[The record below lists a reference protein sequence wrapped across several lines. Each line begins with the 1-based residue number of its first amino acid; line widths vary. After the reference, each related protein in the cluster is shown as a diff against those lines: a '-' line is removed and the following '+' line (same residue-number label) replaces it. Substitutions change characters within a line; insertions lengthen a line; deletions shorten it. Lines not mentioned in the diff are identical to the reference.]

1 MIYQFLTLRF
11 PNEKYLLNRSLDCYD
26 ISYFLIL
33 VIIMK
38 MEEIIEGLYENLPY
52 YSTIGMD
59 IKEIDDGKA
68 IIELQMKKE
77 LSQNGM
83 IHGGVLASMIDAS
96 CACAA
101 FSAANFVG
109 FVTTIDLQ
117 VSYLKPVSKGMVV
130 ASAKCLRAGKNVL
143 FCESKIKNEDGEL
156 VCIGTSQLL
165 RI

>member
-1 MIYQFLTLRF
+1 M
-11 PNEKYLLNRSLDCYD
+11 D
-26 ISYFLIL
+26 
-33 VIIMK
+33 
-38 MEEIIEGLYENLPY
+38 EIIEEIYKNMPY

-59 IKEIDDGKA
+59 VKEIANGKA
-68 IIELQMKKE
+68 RIELIMRTE

-101 FSAANFVG
+101 FSSSNFEG

-117 VSYLKPVSKGMVV
+117 VSYLKPVSKGKVT
-130 ASAKCLRAGKNVL
+130 ALAECLRAGKKVL
-143 FCESKIKNEDGEL
+143 FCESKIRNEDGDL

>member
-1 MIYQFLTLRF
+1 MIL
-11 PNEKYLLNRSLDCYD
+11 
-26 ISYFLIL
+26 
-33 VIIMK
+33 K
-38 MEEIIEGLYENLPY
+38 MEKIIEDIYEHMPY

-59 IKEIDDGKA
+59 VKEISNGKA
-68 IIELQMKKE
+68 RIELFMRKD

-101 FSAANFVG
+101 FSATNFVG

-117 VSYLKPVSKGMVV
+117 VSYLKPVSKGMVI
-130 ASAKCLRAGKNVL
+130 ASAECLRAGKNVL
-143 FCESKIKNEDGEL
+143 FCESKIRNEKGEL
-156 VCIGTSQLL
+156 VCVGTSQLL

>member
-1 MIYQFLTLRF
+1 M
-11 PNEKYLLNRSLDCYD
+11 EK
-26 ISYFLIL
+26 
-33 VIIMK
+33 IIK
-38 MEEIIEGLYENLPY
+38 ELHERLPY

-59 IKEIDDGKA
+59 VKEIANGKA
-68 IIELQMKKE
+68 RIELLMRKE

-101 FSAANFVG
+101 FSATNFEG

-117 VSYLKPVSKGMVV
+117 VSYLKPVSKGMVI
-130 ASAKCLRAGKNVL
+130 ASAECLRAGKNVL
-143 FCESKIKNEDGEL
+143 FCESKIRNEEGEL
-156 VCIGTSQLL
+156 VCVGTSQLL